1 MLEKGEGGEMHH
13 IWIIGNSIWYKKKVD
28 AKCLNDYP
36 YYREGL
42 DAFKGMGIY
51 LALYNIDRLY
61 QNHACFGTNE

>member
-13 IWIIGNSIWYKKKVD
+13 IWIIGNSIWYKIKVD

-36 YYREGL
+36 CTREELG
-42 DAFKGMGIY
+42 AFKEMGIY
-51 LALYNIDRLY
+51 LAINRLY